1 MENIRL
7 EHAKTADASA
17 VLDFLKV
24 VGGESDNLTFGAE
37 GLPFSVEEEAAYI
50 KSMNQSGNLLLL
62 AKRDDT
68 IVGNVSVSRFPRR
81 MSHRAE
87 LGITVL
93 KAEWGKGIGSELMRQ
108 AIEHAKAHGI
118 ELLSL
123 EVRSDNVRAIHL
135 YEKYGFQKIGTFP
148 GSLKINGQLIDFDI
162 MILHL

>member
-1 MENIRL
+1 MNIRF
-7 EHAKTADASA
+7 EYAKTEDAQA
-17 VLDFLKV
+17 LLGFLKV

-50 KSMNQSGNLLLL
+50 ESMNQNGNLLLL
-62 AKRDDT
+62 AKYEDR
-68 IVGNVSVSRFPRR
+68 IVGNVSISRFPRR

-93 KAEWGKGIGSELMRQ
+93 KAEWGKGIGRELMRQ
-108 AIEHAKAHGI
+108 AIEHAKAQGLEI
-118 ELLSL
+118 ISL
-123 EVRSDNVRAIHL
+123 EVRSDNVRAIRL
-135 YEKYGFQKIGTFP
+135 YEKCGFQKIGTFP